1 MSRRRRPA
9 GRATVGGGRP
19 GPAHVVAFGS
29 TGGGWLS
36 HWHGTRT
43 APRGKRRA
51 RRRAFLSHGPS
62 LVCRAA
68 GLPKLLSRGPPRPRT
83 TPTRPPRS
91 RCRPG
96 RRRPAGRPPSPRFRR
111 LHENPYAHT
120 AHRASP
126 DGDLHSDGR
135 CLPPGGGRCARPG
148 RVRLG
153 AGSQTR
159 ANLVLARIAVRRPLG
174 VSCGVPETR
183 PMGETVRSASGRSK
197 PPQPKE

>member
-83 TPTRPPRS
+83 TPTRPPS
-91 RCRPG
+91 LPLSSW
-96 RRRPAGRPPSPRFRR
+96 PPSSGRAPSVAALSSAAREPIRTHRTPSFPRWRPTLR
-111 LHENPYAHT
+111 V
-120 AHRASP
+120 
-126 DGDLHSDGR
+126 SDGR

-148 RVRLG
+148 RGRLG

-159 ANLVLARIAVRRPLG
+159 ANLVLARIAVRRPIG

-183 PMGETVRSASGRSK
+183 PVGETVRSASDRSK
-197 PPQPKE
+197 PP

>member
-19 GPAHVVAFGS
+19 GPAHVVVFGS

-51 RRRAFLSHGPS
+51 RRRAFLSHEPS

-68 GLPKLLSRGPPRPRT
+68 RLPQLLRRGPPRPRT
-83 TPTRPPRS
+83 TPTRPPS
-91 RCRPG
+91 LPLSSW
-96 RRRPAGRPPSPRFRR
+96 PPSSGRAPSVAALSSAAREPIRTHRTPSLPQWRPTLRR
-111 LHENPYAHT
+111 TMP
-120 AHRASP
+120 
-126 DGDLHSDGR
+126 
-135 CLPPGGGRCARPG
+135 CLPPGEGRCARPG
-148 RVRLG
+148 RVRPG

-183 PMGETVRSASGRSK
+183 PVGETVRSASDRSK
-197 PPQPKE
+197 PP